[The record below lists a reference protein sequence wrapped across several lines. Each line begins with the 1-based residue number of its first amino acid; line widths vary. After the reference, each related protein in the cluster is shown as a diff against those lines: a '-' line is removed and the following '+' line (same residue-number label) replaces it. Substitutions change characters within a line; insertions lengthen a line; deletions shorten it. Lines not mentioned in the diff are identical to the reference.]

1 MVKPERSCVNNYSVS
16 RCEGMGNESGGNHFV
31 FLLLTR
37 TFCVNIDCVE
47 SAYCNEMNIKKR
59 FKEMEKLYH
68 YTSFE
73 TAKKIIETN
82 CLRFGVLSNMNDLH
96 ENDKM
101 VFVGASDVSPNNFP
115 TDVLD
120 ALHNEIYMYRQ
131 ISLTADGKK
140 GDKEG
145 FDLHQMWGLYA
156 EKGDG
161 VCLVFDKNELEKKL
175 EKDDL
180 RGRVS
185 YDESVDSFHV
195 SLSNTPNSVG
205 AEVKSHAEEIFFHK
219 RKEWEHEQEYRL
231 LRRCPVAERVEYL
244 SLGHA
249 LRFVILS
256 SKLRDTDEVLYFKK
270 IEDIKNVVR
279 RMGEARNVEEAKRIP
294 VLVYGNGLLK
304 YSLCIEDGE
313 ETLRN
318 SNEGCNVLV
327 IGENCKLD
335 I

>member
-1 MVKPERSCVNNYSVS
+1 
-16 RCEGMGNESGGNHFV
+16 
-31 FLLLTR
+31 
-37 TFCVNIDCVE
+37 
-47 SAYCNEMNIKKR
+47 
-59 FKEMEKLYH
+59 MEKLYH

-73 TAKKIIETN
+73 TAKKIIESN

-101 VFVGASDVSPNNFP
+101 VFVDASGAPLDNLL

-131 ISLTADGKK
+131 ISLTADGKE

-161 VCLVFDKNELEKKL
+161 VCLVFDKKELEEEL
-175 EKDDL
+175 DKDDL

-185 YDESVDSFHV
+185 YEKSVDSFYV

-231 LRRCPVAERVEYL
+231 LRKCPVAERVEYL
-244 SLGHA
+244 PLGHA
-249 LRFVILS
+249 LKFVILS
-256 SKLRDTDEVLYFKK
+256 SKVRDTDEVLFIKK

-279 RMGEARNVEEAKRIP
+279 RTEDARNVEEARRIP
-294 VLVYGNGLLK
+294 VLVYGNGLLE
-304 YSLCIEDGE
+304 YSLCTEGGE
-313 ETLRN
+313 KTLWN
-318 SNEGCNVLV
+318 SKTGYDVPE

-335 I
+335 L